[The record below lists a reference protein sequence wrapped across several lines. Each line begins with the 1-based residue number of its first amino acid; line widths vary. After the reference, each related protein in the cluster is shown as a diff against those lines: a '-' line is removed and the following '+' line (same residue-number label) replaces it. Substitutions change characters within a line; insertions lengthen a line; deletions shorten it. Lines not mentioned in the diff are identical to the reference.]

1 MPGKFCL
8 DRAASWHRS
17 TVIWIAATA
26 LPHASFAC
34 SPRLAR
40 EVGIACF
47 ALSYP
52 PRCVERWRRPAPL
65 ANMGQRRRNRGFE
78 HGCKARFN
86 VEQKSHARRLRP

>member
-34 SPRLAR
+34 SPR
-40 EVGIACF
+40 
-47 ALSYP
+47 
-52 PRCVERWRRPAPL
+52 PRSWYCLLRVVLPSSLCRKVASPSA
-65 ANMGQRRRNRGFE
+65 AGQYGATQE
-78 HGCKARFN
+78 KPW
-86 VEQKSHARRLRP
+86 L